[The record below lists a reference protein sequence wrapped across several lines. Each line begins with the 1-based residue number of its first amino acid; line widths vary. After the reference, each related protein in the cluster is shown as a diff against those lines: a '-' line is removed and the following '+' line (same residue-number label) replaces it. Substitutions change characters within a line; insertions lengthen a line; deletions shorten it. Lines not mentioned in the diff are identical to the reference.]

1 MKSLSEL
8 QELTGYSR
16 DQLKRRIALLRE
28 LGHDGVHR
36 GAHGALLVPDD
47 LVDLLVRMA
56 EHEREGLAP
65 REALTMVLDSA
76 QERSP
81 ASEERAHV
89 PTSAS
94 LGAEERPA
102 TPSTEVDAEVLR
114 LLWALFVL
122 LVLATAG
129 MFGLGIAA
137 LLTR

>member
-1 MKSLSEL
+1 MKSLPEL

-56 EHEREGLAP
+56 EHERKGLAP
-65 REALTMVLDSA
+65 REALTIVLDSA

-81 ASEERAHV
+81 APEERARV
-89 PTSAS
+89 PIPTPLS
-94 LGAEERPA
+94 AEERPA
-102 TPSTEVDAEVLR
+102 APSNEVDAEVLR
-114 LLWALFVL
+114 LLWALFAL
-122 LVLATAG
+122 LALATAG